1 MVEYIGVLSIR
12 LLAGVNLIACDIGGF
27 FSFFL
32 FLQTLEM
39 KWNEMKWN
47 DVVGKSDPFV
57 VFNLGQQKAKSKVL
71 IYLIWGEREREGREK
86 KKGN

>member
-39 KWNEMKWN
+39 K
-47 DVVGKSDPFV
+47 
-57 VFNLGQQKAKSKVL
+57 
-71 IYLIWGEREREGREK
+71 
-86 KKGN
+86 